1 MIQAQ
6 SAPEQSVV
14 LKRRYAN
21 ISHLSST
28 GDVLGATQILKNNKT
43 ELKENRSRLV
53 SGPPW
58 PPIFPIKTSNYP
70 NYYS

>member
-6 SAPEQSVV
+6 RVPGQSVV
-14 LKRRYAN
+14 LKRKCAT

-28 GDVLGATQILKNNKT
+28 GDVLGATQMLRKIKT
-43 ELKENRSRLV
+43 ESKENRSQLFAE
-53 SGPPW
+53 PPW